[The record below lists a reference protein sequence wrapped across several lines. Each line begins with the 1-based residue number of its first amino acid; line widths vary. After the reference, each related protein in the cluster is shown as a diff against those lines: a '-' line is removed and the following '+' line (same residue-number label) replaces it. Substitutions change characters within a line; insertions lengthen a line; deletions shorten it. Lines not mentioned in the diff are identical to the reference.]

1 MTVQESYEWFTRHF
15 VHWDEV
21 CRKRYSN
28 PSKWDIFWLEKMDL
42 IKVYAAIKY
51 LPEGVKKARVEWDEM
66 NKKRF
71 FSLPQSRIALCVGL
85 DREREWNIMT
95 LGAGIPPKDDYERII
110 LLQEPKAKE
119 GFLANAPS
127 VTVPDEK
134 AEEYRTD
141 RVPWS
146 KYGLMP
152 QGMAVEETALVRASG
167 KREYYYQDIK
177 RNGYKYHSKMHAC
190 SGLCNGCI
198 CFHCKNDRPECCCKI
213 HTTREDEE
221 FPEKQCTDSTC
232 PWFEPEPI
240 SIEHLTLNVV
250 TVYRGKLEFY
260 AEHTSRLL
268 LHVPNYRIEKQFLTY
283 GPVRLDKLKSVIP
296 EPLKETEL
304 SMFCPYDFA
313 QSIARQKYPDKI
325 FHFFGPFHLARWCV
339 VETDKNKP
347 IAQHPF
353 IVGGKKFKYNQD
365 DYYNPIEG
373 LYTFKDKLIPQDFI
387 WCDMVRAKDSGKTE
401 EELRQLPMVW

>member
-51 LPEGVKKARVEWDEM
+51 LPEEVKKARVEWDEM
-66 NKKRF
+66 NSKRTFFLPPSKIAYCVKKD
-71 FSLPQSRIALCVGL
+71 Q
-85 DREREWNIMT
+85 EREWSIMT
-95 LGAGIPPKDDYERII
+95 LAAGMPPKDDYRKII

-119 GFLANAPS
+119 GYLANAPS

-152 QGMAVEETALVRASG
+152 QGMAVETTSLVRASG
-167 KREYYYQDIK
+167 KSEYYNPDIK
-177 RNGYKYHSKMHAC
+177 RNGEKYHEKMHAC
-190 SGLCNGCI
+190 SGLCDGCI

-221 FPEKQCTDSTC
+221 LPEKQCTDSTC

-250 TVYRGKLEFY
+250 KVYRGKLEFLECEAMDRREMY
-260 AEHTSRLL
+260 
-268 LHVPNYRIEKQFLTY
+268 VPELEPFKEFLIY
-283 GPVRLDKLKSVIP
+283 GPLMTDKLKRGLGKYHIRQTGGLMLYR
-296 EPLKETEL
+296 ER
-304 SMFCPYDFA
+304 DFA
-313 QSIARQKYPDKI
+313 KSLDWFITEPRKHGPLEKY
-325 FHFFGPFHLARWCV
+325 
-339 VETDKNKP
+339 
-347 IAQHPF
+347 
-353 IVGGKKFKYNQD
+353 IVTVDGKKQSPVRTNHY
-365 DYYNPIEG
+365 EVRG
-373 LYTFKDKLIPQDFI
+373 WYTNNFYGRPDTFYC
-387 WCDMVRAKDSGKTE
+387 CDTVRAKDSGKTE

>member
-51 LPEGVKKARVEWDEM
+51 LPEEVKKARVEWDEM
-66 NKKRF
+66 NSKRTFFLPPSKIAYCVKKD
-71 FSLPQSRIALCVGL
+71 Q
-85 DREREWNIMT
+85 EREWSIMT
-95 LGAGIPPKDDYERII
+95 LAAGMPPKDDYRKII

-119 GFLANAPS
+119 GYLANAPS

-152 QGMAVEETALVRASG
+152 QGMAVETTSLVRASG
-167 KREYYYQDIK
+167 KSEYYNPDIK
-177 RNGYKYHSKMHAC
+177 RNGEKYHEKMHAC
-190 SGLCNGCI
+190 SGLCDGCI

-221 FPEKQCTDSTC
+221 LPEKQCTDSTC

-250 TVYRGKLEFY
+250 KVYRGKLEFLECEAMDRREMY
-260 AEHTSRLL
+260 
-268 LHVPNYRIEKQFLTY
+268 VPELEPFKEFLIY
-283 GPVRLDKLKSVIP
+283 GPLMTDKLKRGLGKYHIRQTGGLMLYR
-296 EPLKETEL
+296 ER
-304 SMFCPYDFA
+304 DFA
-313 QSIARQKYPDKI
+313 KSLDWFITEPRKHGPLEKY
-325 FHFFGPFHLARWCV
+325 
-339 VETDKNKP
+339 
-347 IAQHPF
+347 
-353 IVGGKKFKYNQD
+353 IVTVDGKKQSPVRTNHY
-365 DYYNPIEG
+365 EVRG
-373 LYTFKDKLIPQDFI
+373 WYTNNFYGRPDTFYC
-387 WCDMVRAKDSGKTE
+387 CDMVRAKDSGKTE

>member
-51 LPEGVKKARVEWDEM
+51 LPEEVKKVRVEWDEM
-66 NKKRF
+66 NSKRTFFLSPSKIAYCVKKD
-71 FSLPQSRIALCVGL
+71 Q
-85 DREREWNIMT
+85 DREWSIMT
-95 LGAGIPPKDDYERII
+95 LAAGMPPKDDYRKII

-119 GFLANAPS
+119 GYLANAPS

-134 AEEYRTD
+134 AEECRTD

-152 QGMAVEETALVRASG
+152 QGMAVETTSLVRASG
-167 KREYYYQDIK
+167 KSEYYNPDIK
-177 RNGYKYHSKMHAC
+177 RNGEKYHEKMHAC
-190 SGLCNGCI
+190 SGLCDGCI

-221 FPEKQCTDSTC
+221 LPEKQCTDSTC

-240 SIEHLTLNVV
+240 SMEHLTLNVV
-250 TVYRGKLEFY
+250 TVYRGKLEFFDKNVDK
-260 AEHTSRLL
+260 LV
-268 LHVPNYRIEKQFLTY
+268 LHVPNYRVVKQFLTY
-283 GPVRLDKLKSVIP
+283 GPVRPDKLQSVIP
-296 EPLKETEL
+296 DHTVKTGID
-304 SMFCPYDFA
+304 MVCPCDYAYD
-313 QSIARQKYPDKI
+313 IARKKYQDKK
-325 FHFFGPFHLARWCV
+325 FYFFGSYNLVRWYV
-339 VETDKNKP
+339 TETNKNSP
-347 IAQHPF
+347 LVQHPL
-353 IVGGKKFKYNQD
+353 IVGGKKFKYFKED
-365 DYYNPIEG
+365 KYYALEG
-373 LYTFKDKLIPQDFI
+373 MYTVDENKWPQDFI
-387 WCDMVRAKDSGKTE
+387 CCDIVRAKDSGKTE